1 METVSAR
8 IYSAIKEQII
18 DGRYA
23 PGARLTE
30 QNIAAKFR
38 SSRTPVREAMR
49 LLVADGFAVFKP
61 NSGTTVRN
69 WTPAQMDEV
78 FDLRVL
84 IESEVAGQAAQ
95 HIRESDIAIMMTL
108 QDDIE
113 ARGGDVSLDNTARVG
128 RLNREFHRVLAE
140 ASQNERLV
148 TMLASAIEVPIMQQT
163 FRRYNSQQLSRSFG
177 HHRELID
184 ALRVHDSAW
193 AKSVMASHIH
203 SAKHSLI
210 GHTQHAPILHTV

>member
-8 IYSAIKEQII
+8 IYNAIKEQII

-30 QNIAAKFR
+30 QNIAAEFD

-49 LLVADGFAVFKP
+49 QLVADGFAVFKP
-61 NSGTTVRN
+61 NSGTAVRQ
-69 WTPAQMDEV
+69 WTQAQMNEV

-84 IESEVAGQAAQ
+84 IESEIAALATQ
-95 HIRESDIAIMMTL
+95 HISDADIAQLESL
-108 QDDIE
+108 QDEIE
-113 ARGGDVSLDNTARVG
+113 SGGADVRSENTARIG
-128 RLNREFHRVLAE
+128 PLNREFHRIIAE

-148 TMLASAIEVPIMQQT
+148 AMLANAIEVPIVQQT
-163 FRRYNSQQLSRSFG
+163 FRRYTSKYLARSFG

-184 ALRVHDSAW
+184 ALRERDAAW

-210 GHTQHAPILHTV
+210 GEREHAPSL